1 VPLKRGGSQQIISQ
15 NIRKLIKEG
24 KSRSQAAA
32 IAFKEAGKRGKRKRK
47 WPRAKEA
54 LPCCYC

>member
-32 IAFKEAGKRGKRKRK
+32 IAFKEAGKRGKQKRK
-47 WPRAKEA
+47 
-54 LPCCYC
+54 